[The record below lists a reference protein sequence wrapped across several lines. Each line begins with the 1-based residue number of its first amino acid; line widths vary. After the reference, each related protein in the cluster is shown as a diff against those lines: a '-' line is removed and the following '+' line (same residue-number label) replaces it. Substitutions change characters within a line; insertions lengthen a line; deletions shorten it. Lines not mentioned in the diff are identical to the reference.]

1 MIGRRAVLAGGV
13 LASTTAQAQ
22 VAWFDSGKKER
33 PVRFA
38 GPGGAELAG
47 TLLLPLASEI
57 RYVPGVVLI
66 AGSGPT
72 DRDGNNRLV
81 PARLDTLRLLAERL
95 ARAGIA
101 SLRYDKRGIGGSTAS
116 PEALADQ
123 ERFFAWDHFVADA
136 EAAHAELLRHDEI
149 KPWATALLG
158 HSEGGTLALAAAGR
172 LGRRVYGIVLAST
185 PGWPIDEIVRR
196 QTARGAPHL
205 LKPVE
210 QVLDIIRRT
219 GHAPT
224 DLPRDLAN
232 LFPPYIGPFLQGAMA
247 FDPAQA
253 LAAIDH
259 PCLLLQG
266 AADTQIVPL
275 GDIQPLLDVLARR
288 SAPGEAQVVPGVSH
302 NLKAVF
308 GPGSHGF
315 TGPLAPVVGDK
326 IASWLAS
333 VLGA

>member
-1 MIGRRAVLAGGV
+1 MIGRRAALAGGL

-22 VAWFDSGKKER
+22 VAWFEAGKKDR

-38 GPGGAELAG
+38 GSGGAQLSG
-47 TLLLPLASEI
+47 TLMLPLASEI

-72 DRDGNNRLV
+72 DRDGNNPLI
-81 PARLDTLRLLAERL
+81 PARLDTLKLLAERL
-95 ARAGIA
+95 VRAGIA

-116 PEALADQ
+116 PDALEDQ
-123 ERFFAWDHFVADA
+123 ERFFTWDNFVADA
-136 EAAHAELLRHDEI
+136 EAAHAELLRHGEI

-158 HSEGGTLALAAAGR
+158 HSEGGGLALAAAGR
-172 LGRRVYGIVLAST
+172 LGQRVHAIVLAST
-185 PGWPIDEIVRR
+185 PGWPIDEILRR
-196 QTARGAPHL
+196 QMARGAPSL
-205 LKPVE
+205 LPPGG
-210 QVLDIIRRT
+210 QAMDAIRRT
-219 GHAPT
+219 GHVPA
-224 DLPRDLAN
+224 DLPRDLAS

-259 PCLLLQG
+259 PCLLVQG

-275 GDIQPLLDVLARR
+275 GDIEPLLDVLGKR
-288 SAPGEAQVVPGVSH
+288 SAPGEAAVIPGVSH

-308 GPGSHGF
+308 GPGSPGF

-326 IASWLAS
+326 IASWLATA
-333 VLGA
+333 LGA